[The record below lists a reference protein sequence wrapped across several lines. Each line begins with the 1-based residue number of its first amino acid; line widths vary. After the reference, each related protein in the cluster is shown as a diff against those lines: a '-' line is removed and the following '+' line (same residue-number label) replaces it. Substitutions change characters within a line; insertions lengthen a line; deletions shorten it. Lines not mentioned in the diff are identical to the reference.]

1 MSNVIQDGC
10 HCRPYFNIGAY
21 EKPTDLTEPK
31 NHMSD
36 YYWIAIYIYIKFW
49 QLCFVNGLMTYR

>member
-10 HCRPYFNIGAY
+10 HYRPYFNIGAY

-36 YYWIAIYIYIKFW
+36 YYWIAIYI
-49 QLCFVNGLMTYR
+49 